1 MTYLP
6 EVRDALASSISTRAE
21 RPPLSGVRRLH
32 GVVVRTAIPTLLVLS
47 GVVIALFILV
57 NVHSASH
64 RTTPGAGDRVAS
76 GVPSVWLRDNQRA
89 ISLVALQDRRCAT
102 TINARRPRHQ
112 RLLSGQPSSRLVASL
127 AVLRHPAP
135 AAARVSAA
143 QIRRLD
149 VAAQGIYIR
158 YARHGAVDGIDWY
171 MIPVDH
177 IQPNQL
183 PARCFVQR
191 LAAFTVL
198 TVRLPAAS
206 RARAISWERSR
217 IRAERGPAA
226 GGIVLMNAGGGS
238 IGASFLTVEDLRDN
252 PWMGGGGGSDN
263 ITKTLLLVPNSVE
276 SVTARYGRQTYPGRV
291 RRPVTV
297 TTRAVGNLVVFV
309 FRGAWDPPALTYRS
323 ASGNVVW
330 QTPRRG

>member
-1 MTYLP
+1 VTYLP

-21 RPPLSGVRRLH
+21 RPTLSGLRRLRS
-32 GVVVRTAIPTLLVLS
+32 VVVAKAIPALLVLS
-47 GVVIALFILV
+47 SLLIALFVLV
-57 NVHSASH
+57 NLDGASH
-64 RTTPGAGDRVAS
+64 RTTPAAGDRVAS

-89 ISLVALQDRRCAT
+89 IGLVAIRDRRCAI
-102 TINARRPRHQ
+102 TINTRRPRHQ
-112 RLLSGQPSSRLVASL
+112 HLLFGQPSSRLVALL

-149 VAAQGIYIR
+149 VGAQGIYIR
-158 YARHGAVDGIDWY
+158 YARHGTVDGIDWY
-171 MIPVDH
+171 LIPVAH

-191 LAAFTVL
+191 LAAFTEL
-198 TVRLPAAS
+198 AARLPAAN

-217 IRAERGPAA
+217 IRAERGPAP
-226 GGIVLMNAGGGS
+226 GGIVLMNVGGGS
-238 IGASFLTVEDLRDN
+238 TGASFRTVESLRDM

-276 SVTARYGRQTYPGRV
+276 SVTARYGQQTYPGRV
-291 RRPVTV
+291 RTPVTV
-297 TTRAVGNLVVFV
+297 TKRAVGNLVVFV

-330 QTPRRG
+330 STPRRG